1 MKRFSFSW
9 KIWLYGLFMVCITAT
24 MAQAQT
30 QGTPLPTTTS
40 NSPGQ
45 LSNPANPPNKN
56 SSTGETP
63 PPNAQ
68 QGNDGVTQV
77 PENNEFESDMEQQAG
92 EDGYIAQA
100 FVDSLQIYG
109 SELFANSFTYNR
121 NLTNRPT
128 PLNYNLGPGDQLL
141 IDITGVNVVSFAPT
155 VQPDGSISLR
165 EFGRV
170 YVGGRTIEEARDVI
184 KQRLNSNRFSI
195 DKGSSLDVNITNVR
209 SFTVTVMGQVVNPG
223 SKVVGTFNTVLDA
236 LNLAGGITNIG
247 SYRHIQIIRNNR
259 IFAEV
264 DLYEMI
270 AEADFSSNYFLED
283 NDMIVVPIFRK
294 RVAMTGELKRE
305 GWFEVRGDETLWNII
320 EYAGGFTATAY
331 TPYIK
336 AIQNTDDQK
345 RVRDIRF
352 EDLQYFNPINGDR
365 YVVDRILERLENRV
379 SVQGAV
385 FRPGFFELE
394 TTPSLLKLVEKAGGL
409 KEEAFT
415 TRAYL
420 TRTNA
425 ETGALENITID
436 LEGILNGKVP
446 DIVLQREDVLSIK
459 SVFEMSD
466 QSTVTIAGRVRN
478 PGMFTFYQGMTIE
491 DLVMQAN
498 GFADGADY
506 QTVYVSR
513 RVKDSDRKS
522 KDAEL
527 AEVFTITVDPYLRL
541 TSSSFEL
548 EPFDVVSVMPVTGYV
563 TPEVVEIE
571 GQVMRPGSYSLT
583 KRSERI
589 SDLLKRAGGITELG
603 DIRGATL
610 FRPSEKTTYNER
622 ALKEYRTQLR
632 KSENQAE
639 FALDSI
645 SGGLKI
651 SEEAVQLNPNIIAID
666 LNYILKNPGSDRD
679 LILRNGDRVSIPFLE
694 NTVEIQGQVG
704 FPTIAVY
711 QEGKELMDYIIDDA
725 GGFTENANK
734 RRTKV
739 EYRNGR
745 SSTKKLMG
753 SFPRVEPGA
762 TIYVPAKAI
771 KERKGFDIQSF
782 VALSTSIV
790 SSAAVIITLLRLN

>member
-1 MKRFSFSW
+1 MKRFSFSL
-9 KIWLYGLFMVCITAT
+9 KVWLYSAFLLCFAVSMTH
-24 MAQAQT
+24 AQT
-30 QGTPLPTTTS
+30 Q
-40 NSPGQ
+40 
-45 LSNPANPPNKN
+45 A
-56 SSTGETP
+56 TP
-63 PPNAQ
+63 PPAAT
-68 QGNDGVTQV
+68 QGSTGQGTTPTNV
-77 PENNEFESDMEQQAG
+77 PGQPPTASDAPSTASPEGNRSDLPTNEEFENDMEQQEG
-92 EDGYIAQA
+92 RDGYLAQA
-100 FVDSLQIYG
+100 FIDNLGIYG
-109 SELFANSFTYNR
+109 AELFKNSITYNR

-141 IDITGVNVVSFAPT
+141 IDITGVNVVSFSPT

-170 YVGGRTIEEARDVI
+170 FVGGRTIDDAREVI
-184 KQRLNSNRFSI
+184 KQRLNANKFSI
-195 DKGSSLDVNITNVR
+195 DKGSALDVNITNVR

-236 LNLAGGITNIG
+236 LNMAGGITNIG
-247 SYRHIQIIRNNR
+247 SYRHIQIIRNNK

-283 NDMIVVPIFRK
+283 NDMIVVPIFRN
-294 RVAMTGELKRE
+294 RVAMTGELKRQ
-305 GWFEVRGDETLWNII
+305 GWFEVRGNESLWNII
-320 EYAGGFTATAY
+320 EYAGGFTAEAY

-352 EDLQYFNPINGDR
+352 EELQYFNPVNGDR
-365 YVVDRILERLENRV
+365 YVVERILERLENRV

-394 TTPSLLKLVEKAGGL
+394 TTPSLLQLIEKAGGL

-415 TRAYL
+415 SRAYL

-425 ETGALENITID
+425 ETGALENVTVD
-436 LEGILNGKVP
+436 LEGIISKKVP

-478 PGMFTFYQGMTIE
+478 PGMFAYYTGMTIE

-498 GFADGADY
+498 GFSDGANY
-506 QTVYVSR
+506 QQVSVSR

-522 KDAEL
+522 SDARL

-541 TSSSFEL
+541 TSSSFKL
-548 EPFDVVSVMPVTGYV
+548 EPYDVVSVMPLPGYV
-563 TPEVVEIE
+563 TPVIVEIE
-571 GQVMRPGSYSLT
+571 GQVINPGSYALI
-583 KRSERI
+583 KRDDRI
-589 SDLLKRAGGITELG
+589 SDVLKRAGGMTELG

-610 FRPSEKTTYNER
+610 YRIAEKTTNNER
-622 ALKEYRTQLR
+622 ALNLYRSQLR

-639 FALDSI
+639 FALDSL

-651 SEEAVQLNPNIIAID
+651 AEQSVQLNPNIIAID
-666 LNYILKNPGSDRD
+666 LKYILKNPGSDRD
-679 LILRNGDRVSIPFLE
+679 LILRNGDRISIPLLE

-711 QEGKELMDYIIDDA
+711 QEGKELMDYITDDA

-745 SSTKKLMG
+745 SSTKKLISG
-753 SFPRVEPGA
+753 FPRVEPGS
-762 TIYVPAKAI
+762 TIYVPAKAV
-771 KERKGFDIQSF
+771 KERRGFDLQSF
-782 VALSTSIV
+782 VALSTSVV
-790 SSAAVIITLLRLN
+790 SSAAVILTLLRLN